1 MINLYHQYIKEVT
14 TGEKVVCK
22 YVRQAVDRQVN
33 DLKRK
38 PTPDFPYYFDEAE
51 AARWIGFISI
61 LKHTSGEWKGREF
74 CIQDFQ
80 AFRWA
85 CIFGWQRVDGR
96 GRRFRRAYVEVA
108 RKQGKTEEAATIGLG
123 GLLIDGEPTAQIFSA
138 ATTRQQA
145 KIVYSAAKI
154 MARELMK
161 DSEGANET
169 LRLLAHRILN
179 KESDGFFEA
188 LSSDAWTLDGLSPHV
203 AIIDEYHAHPT
214 NEVLKVIETGMGARR
229 SPLIYIITTAGFN
242 ISSPCFMLRQNAIDI
257 LRGQKTDETFFT
269 AIYTLDDG
277 DDWNDEKVWVKANPQ
292 IGNTP
297 TWDFMRSEYT
307 KAVNEGGQSEVEFKT
322 KNLNVWTASSETWI
336 QDEIW
341 QACPKELDE
350 DSLFGKPCYVG
361 VDFAAISDFTAAA
374 FLFPPHGDRKE
385 YALKLHFWL
394 PEDKIKER
402 ARDWPDTI
410 KWWNEGY
417 IKGTPG
423 NVVDLEILEQDF
435 KGLCA
440 KYDVKVVGYDPLNAW
455 QTIANLETSGLKMDR
470 YPNTRLHM
478 SPASKEFERLVR
490 QKMVNHGGNPVL
502 RWMMTN
508 VVPVYTQQD
517 LLQLDRMRSSRIS
530 KIDGVVASVIALGE
544 HLKNPVS
551 EVFSDTD
558 LFFV

>member
-1 MINLYHQYIKEVT
+1 M
-14 TGEKVVCK
+14 CK
-22 YVRQAVDRQVN
+22 YVRQAVERQVN
-33 DLKRK
+33 DLKRQN
-38 PTPDFPYYFDEAE
+38 TPDFQYYFDEDE
-51 AARWIGFISI
+51 AARWIGVISI
-61 LKHTSGEWKGREF
+61 LKHTSGEWKGQPF
-74 CIQDFQ
+74 NIQDFQ

-85 CIFGWQRVDGR
+85 CIFGWKRTDGR

-123 GLLIDGEPTAQIFSA
+123 GLLIDNENTAQIFSA

-179 KESDGFFEA
+179 KNSDGFFEA

-257 LRGQKTDETFFT
+257 LRGQKRDETFFT
-269 AIYTLDDG
+269 AIYTLDEG
-277 DDWNDEKVWVKANPQ
+277 DDWNDESVWVKANPQ
-292 IGNTP
+292 IGITP

-341 QACPKELDE
+341 QACPKEIDE
-350 DSLFGKPCYVG
+350 DSLLGKPCYVG

-385 YALKLHFWL
+385 YALLLRFWL
-394 PEDKIKER
+394 PQDKIKER

-455 QTIANLETSGLKMDR
+455 QTIANLEQSGLNMDR

-544 HLKNPVS
+544 LLKNPVA

-558 LFFV
+558 LFFL

>member
-1 MINLYHQYIKEVT
+1 M
-14 TGEKVVCK
+14 CK
-22 YVRQAVDRQVN
+22 YVRQAVERQVN
-33 DLKRK
+33 DLKRQN
-38 PTPDFPYYFDEAE
+38 TPDFQYYFDEDE
-51 AARWIGFISI
+51 AARWIWFISI
-61 LKHTSGEWKGREF
+61 LKHTSGEWKGQPF
-74 CIQDFQ
+74 NIQDFQ

-85 CIFGWQRVDGR
+85 CIFGWQRTDGR

-123 GLLIDGEPTAQIFSA
+123 GLLIDNENTAQIFSA

-154 MARELMK
+154 MARELMR
-161 DSEGANET
+161 DSEGATET

-179 KESDGFFEA
+179 KNSDGFFEA

-242 ISSPCFMLRQNAIDI
+242 IGSPCFALRQNAIDI
-257 LRGQKTDETFFT
+257 LRGQKRDETFFT

-292 IGNTP
+292 IGITP
-297 TWDFMRSEYT
+297 TWDFMRSEYV

-341 QACPKELDE
+341 QACPQEIDE
-350 DSLFGKPCYVG
+350 SSLLGKPCYVG

-374 FLFPPHGDRKE
+374 FLFPPHGERKE
-385 YALKLHFWL
+385 YALLLRFWL

-410 KWWNEGY
+410 KWWKEGY

-423 NVVDLEILEQDF
+423 NVVDLEILEYDF
-435 KGLCA
+435 KAECA

-455 QTIANLETSGLKMDR
+455 QTIANLETSGLNMDR

-544 HLKNPVS
+544 HLKNPVA
-551 EVFSDTD
+551 EVYSATD

>member
-1 MINLYHQYIKEVT
+1 M
-14 TGEKVVCK
+14 
-22 YVRQAVDRQVN
+22 
-33 DLKRK
+33 
-38 PTPDFPYYFDEAE
+38 
-51 AARWIGFISI
+51 
-61 LKHTSGEWKGREF
+61 
-74 CIQDFQ
+74 
-80 AFRWA
+80 
-85 CIFGWQRVDGR
+85 
-96 GRRFRRAYVEVA
+96 
-108 RKQGKTEEAATIGLG
+108 
-123 GLLIDGEPTAQIFSA
+123 
-138 ATTRQQA
+138 
-145 KIVYSAAKI
+145 
-154 MARELMK
+154 
-161 DSEGANET
+161 
-169 LRLLAHRILN
+169 
-179 KESDGFFEA
+179 
-188 LSSDAWTLDGLSPHV
+188 
-203 AIIDEYHAHPT
+203 
-214 NEVLKVIETGMGARR
+214 
-229 SPLIYIITTAGFN
+229 
-242 ISSPCFMLRQNAIDI
+242 RQNAIDI
-257 LRGQKTDETFFT
+257 LRGQKRDETFFT

-292 IGNTP
+292 IGITP
-297 TWDFMRSEYT
+297 TWDFMRSEYV

-341 QACPKELDE
+341 QSCPQEIDE
-350 DSLFGKPCYVG
+350 NSLLGKPCYVG

-385 YALKLHFWL
+385 YALLLRFWL

-410 KWWNEGY
+410 KWWKEGY

-423 NVVDLEILEQDF
+423 NVVDLEILEYDF
-435 KGLCA
+435 KAECA

-455 QTIANLETSGLKMDR
+455 QTIANLETSGLNMDR
-470 YPNTRLHM
+470 YPNKRLHM

-544 HLKNPVS
+544 HLKNPVADVYS
-551 EVFSDTD
+551 ATD

>member
-1 MINLYHQYIKEVT
+1 LLTLYHQYVKEVT
-14 TGEKVVCK
+14 TGQKVVCK
-22 YVRQAVDRQVN
+22 YVRQAVERQVN
-33 DLKRK
+33 DLKRQN
-38 PTPDFPYYFDEAE
+38 TPDFQYYFDEDE

-61 LKHTSGEWKGREF
+61 LKHTSGEWKGQPF
-74 CIQDFQ
+74 NIQDFQ

-85 CIFGWQRVDGR
+85 CIFGWKRTDGR

-123 GLLIDGEPTAQIFSA
+123 GLLIDNENTAQIFSA

-179 KESDGFFEA
+179 KNSDGFFEA

-257 LRGQKTDETFFT
+257 LRGQKRDETFFT
-269 AIYTLDDG
+269 AIYTLDEG
-277 DDWNDEKVWVKANPQ
+277 DDWNDESVWVKANPQ
-292 IGNTP
+292 IGITP

-341 QACPKELDE
+341 QACPKEIDE
-350 DSLFGKPCYVG
+350 DSLLGKPCYVG

-385 YALKLHFWL
+385 YALLLRFWL
-394 PEDKIKER
+394 PQDKIKER

-455 QTIANLETSGLKMDR
+455 QTIANLEQSGLNMDR

-544 HLKNPVS
+544 LLKNPVA

-558 LFFV
+558 LFFL

>member
-1 MINLYHQYIKEVT
+1 
-14 TGEKVVCK
+14 
-22 YVRQAVDRQVN
+22 
-33 DLKRK
+33 
-38 PTPDFPYYFDEAE
+38 
-51 AARWIGFISI
+51 
-61 LKHTSGEWKGREF
+61 
-74 CIQDFQ
+74 
-80 AFRWA
+80 
-85 CIFGWQRVDGR
+85 
-96 GRRFRRAYVEVA
+96 
-108 RKQGKTEEAATIGLG
+108 
-123 GLLIDGEPTAQIFSA
+123 
-138 ATTRQQA
+138 
-145 KIVYSAAKI
+145 
-154 MARELMK
+154 
-161 DSEGANET
+161 
-169 LRLLAHRILN
+169 
-179 KESDGFFEA
+179 
-188 LSSDAWTLDGLSPHV
+188 
-203 AIIDEYHAHPT
+203 
-214 NEVLKVIETGMGARR
+214 
-229 SPLIYIITTAGFN
+229 
-242 ISSPCFMLRQNAIDI
+242 MLRQNAIDI
-257 LRGQKTDETFFT
+257 LRGQKRDETFFT
-269 AIYTLDDG
+269 AIYTLDEG
-277 DDWNDEKVWVKANPQ
+277 DDWNDESVWVKANPQ
-292 IGNTP
+292 IGITP

-341 QACPKELDE
+341 QACPKEIDE
-350 DSLFGKPCYVG
+350 DSLLGKPCYVG

-385 YALKLHFWL
+385 YALLLRFWL
-394 PEDKIKER
+394 PQDKIKER

-455 QTIANLETSGLKMDR
+455 QTIANLEQSGLNMDR

-544 HLKNPVS
+544 LLKNPVA

-558 LFFV
+558 LFFL